1 MLLLPKSTESLSSV
15 FSGCRNSYPMPVVV
29 VLGVTKKMSA
39 GKGVAEMPQVRV
51 IQPIS
56 EQAKKL
62 RVAAY
67 ARVSSDSADQLNS
80 FATQVAYYTDFIQ
93 SKDEWEFA
101 GLYADEAVSGTT
113 ADKRDDFQRLLA
125 DCRAGKIDHILVKSI
140 SRFARNTLD
149 CLQTVRELK
158 QLGVAV
164 EFEKEGIDTGNMGS
178 EMLLSILGSAAQEES
193 LSISKNLKW
202 SYRRRMKSGD
212 FITCNAPLGYFLK
225 DGALVPDPQEVPIV
239 QYIFSSYLAGHSMD
253 EIATFLNDQEA
264 KYSRKEMT
272 RWYRT
277 SIRYIL
283 SNEKYIGDSLLQKTF
298 TPNELPLV
306 NIRNRGQLSQ
316 FYVKDSHPAIIPL
329 EMFEAVQRL
338 MKKRAATHTAKP
350 KPGGFPLSHMMKCGF
365 CGSTFQRHLKKE
377 GARWCCYQHRKDKSL
392 CVMEV
397 VAESEVY
404 QTFLLMYN
412 KLLDNKNLILRVMLA
427 QLIELQSKTTFARP
441 EIVDLNQKISD
452 LARQN
457 HSLSRLQAKGC
468 IDSAIFIERSNRNN
482 KLIEE
487 LRFELRQ
494 LQEPDRVSETIDQT
508 NLLLDL
514 LDDAQPMLEFEPSIF
529 KSMIKGITV
538 YPEKFSFVLSNGL
551 VLCEMRR

>member
-125 DCRAGKIDHILVKSI
+125 DCRAGKIDRILVKSI

-338 MKKRAATHTAKP
+338 MKRRAATHTAKP

-529 KSMIKGITV
+529 KSMIKEITV

>member
-113 ADKRDDFQRLLA
+113 AEKRDDFQRLLA
-125 DCRAGKIDHILVKSI
+125 DCRTGKIDRILVKSI

-338 MKKRAATHTAKP
+338 MKRRAATHTAKP

-529 KSMIKGITV
+529 KSMIKEITV
-538 YPEKFSFVLSNGL
+538 YPEKFSFALSNGL

>member
-113 ADKRDDFQRLLA
+113 AEKRDDFQRLLA
-125 DCRAGKIDHILVKSI
+125 DCRTGKIDRILVKSI

-202 SYRRRMKSGD
+202 SYRRRMRSGD

-338 MKKRAATHTAKP
+338 MKRRAATHTAKP

-529 KSMIKGITV
+529 KSMIKEITV

>member
-113 ADKRDDFQRLLA
+113 AEKRDDFQRLLA
-125 DCRAGKIDHILVKSI
+125 DCRTGKIDRILVKSI

-202 SYRRRMKSGD
+202 SYRRRMRSGD

-316 FYVKDSHPAIIPL
+316 IYVKDSHPAIIPL

-338 MKKRAATHTAKP
+338 MKRRAATHTAKP

-529 KSMIKGITV
+529 KSMIKEITV